1 MAVADKVGDKI
12 KTTYAQKKV
21 SLWESG
27 QLIPTPDEMNA
38 ISILLGLALKDLKDS
53 FSGILAY
60 STADFIR
67 GLARS
72 PNPVLIAGCFAG
84 RVRSQLL
91 EEDEDALREAL
102 NKNVSL
108 AMFFPFTLE
117 YATAARADY
126 AEGLSGNHR
135 STWRSLVRFLKILRT
150 FGEAASHRVKLYRPA
165 LTSGANVLFAPI
177 FHRPTLLC
185 ERANGRTKVQ
195 LYSWTQGS
203 EYDGFYGI
211 GGRTLEDSEVQ
222 AEAWQLYFGRVFDQ
236 WGETGELIDTDTYW
250 RAYSGDTDDEFR

>member
-1 MAVADKVGDKI
+1 MKAVSEV
-12 KTTYAQKKV
+12 
-21 SLWESG
+21 
-27 QLIPTPDEMNA
+27 
-38 ISILLGLALKDLKDS
+38 LGLPLKDLKES

-67 GLARS
+67 GLARL

-91 EEDEDALREAL
+91 EEDEGALREAL
-102 NKNVSL
+102 NRNVSL
-108 AMFFPFTLE
+108 AMFFPFMLE
-117 YATAARADY
+117 YATAARAEY

-135 STWRSLVRFLKILRT
+135 NTWRSLVRFLKILRT
-150 FGEAASHRVKLYRPA
+150 FGEEASRRVKLYRPG
-165 LTSGANVLFAPI
+165 LTSGANVLAAPI

-211 GGRTLEDSEVQ
+211 GGRTLEDSDVQ
-222 AEAWQLYFGRVFDQ
+222 AEAWQLFFGGVFER
-236 WGETGELIDTDTYW
+236 WIETGELPDGDAYW
-250 RAYSGDTDDEFR
+250 RAYAPDSDDETR

>member
-1 MAVADKVGDKI
+1 MAVAEKVGHEI
-12 KTTYAQKKV
+12 STTYAQKKV

-27 QLIPTPDEMNA
+27 QLIPTPEEMQA
-38 ISILLGLALKDLKDS
+38 ASDLLDLPLKDLKES

-67 GLARS
+67 GLARV

-84 RVRSQLL
+84 RVRSQLM
-91 EEDEDALREAL
+91 EEDESALREAL
-102 NKNVSL
+102 NSNVSM

-117 YATAARADY
+117 YATAAPPEYAD
-126 AEGLSGNHR
+126 GLSGNHR
-135 STWRSLVRFLKILRT
+135 NTWRSLVRFLKILRT
-150 FGEAASHRVKLYRPA
+150 FGEPASRRVKLYRPG
-165 LTSGANVLFAPI
+165 LTAAANVLFPPI

-185 ERANGRTKVQ
+185 ERVNGRPRVQ

-211 GGRTLEDSEVQ
+211 GGRSLEDGEVQ
-222 AEAWQLYFGRVFDQ
+222 AEAWQLFFGEVFER
-236 WGETGELIDTDTYW
+236 WTETGELPDGDEYW
-250 RAYSGDTDDEFR
+250 RVYAPDSDDETR